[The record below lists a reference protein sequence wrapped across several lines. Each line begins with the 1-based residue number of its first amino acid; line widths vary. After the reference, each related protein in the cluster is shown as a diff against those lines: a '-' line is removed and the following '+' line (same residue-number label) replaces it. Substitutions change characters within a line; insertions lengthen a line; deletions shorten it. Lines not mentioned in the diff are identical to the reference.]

1 MTTVIHGGRL
11 VDPSQGIDGM
21 FDLFIDDKGDMVDIL
36 PGNENAK
43 FEAHVID
50 ATNLVVI
57 PGMIDIHTHLRD
69 PGYEYKE
76 DIKSGTMA
84 AAAGGVTAVACM
96 ANTYPVNDNASI
108 TKDIVKTAKEKGIVK
123 VYPIGALTKGL
134 KGESLA
140 EIADMKAAGIVAV
153 SDDGMPVSNS
163 AMMRKGMEYCLG
175 FDLTVISHAED
186 SALSMGGSINEGLLS
201 TKMGL
206 KGVPNVSEEIMV
218 MRDIAIAEL
227 TGAKLHIAHVSTKGA
242 VDLIG
247 RAKEKGINVTA
258 EAAPHHFT
266 LDEEAVK
273 GYRTEAKMNPPLR
286 SEEDVAAIKNGLKD
300 GTIDII
306 ATDHAPHSTIEKD
319 VEFENAANGIIGLE
333 TLFPLTMKLVD
344 EGLLSFNDA
353 IKKLT
358 ETPALLIGVQGGS
371 LRKRMPADITIVDL
385 NAKYKIDRDKMKSK
399 SRNSPFHGWE
409 VKGKV
414 IYTIVD
420 GKIVYEC
427 NDSSI

>member
-1 MTTVIHGGRL
+1 MTTVIRGGRL
-11 VDPSQGIDGM
+11 VDPSQHIDGLY
-21 FDLFIDDKGDMVDIL
+21 DLFLDDGGKVVDIL
-36 PGNENAK
+36 ACDKNAR
-43 FEAHVID
+43 FEADVID
-50 ATNLVVI
+50 AANLVVI

-76 DIKSGTMA
+76 DIKSGTMS

-96 ANTYPVNDNASI
+96 ANTCPVNDNASI
-108 TKDIVKTAKEKGIVK
+108 TKDIVKKAREEGIVK

-140 EIADMKAAGIVAV
+140 EIADMKDSGIVAV

-163 AMMRKGMEYCLG
+163 AMMRRGMEYCLG
-175 FDLTVISHAED
+175 FDLPVISHPED
-186 SALSMGGSINEGLLS
+186 SALSMGGTMNEGLLS

-206 KGVPNVSEEIMV
+206 KGVPNISEEIMV

-227 TGAKLHIAHVSTKGA
+227 TGATLHIAHISTKGA
-242 VDLIG
+242 VDLV
-247 RAKEKGINVTA
+247 RKAKEKGINVTA
-258 EAAPHHFT
+258 EAAPHHFI

-286 SEEDVAAIKNGLKD
+286 SKEDVAAVRSGLGD
-300 GTIDII
+300 GAIDII

-344 EGLLSFNDA
+344 DGILTFHDA
-353 IKKLT
+353 IRKLT
-358 ETPALLIGVQGGS
+358 EAPASLIGVKGGS
-371 LRKRMPADITIVDL
+371 LRKGMPADITIVDL
-385 NAKYKIDRDKMKSK
+385 NAKYKINRNKMKSK
-399 SRNSPFHGWE
+399 SKNSPFHGWE

-420 GKIVYEC
+420 GKVVFED
-427 NDSSI
+427 N